1 MNWVNIRHWLA
12 QIGVILSRW
21 NKVRAAR
28 RLTSI
33 IQTPLIVSNKS
44 DAPTELLEFTAIA
57 TAVVFFAGWE
67 YSRAYYRVF
76 GIAPGLLDFQAP
88 AYFVWASRPFT
99 EFSVWIAFAV
109 LLVIALSYWRRT
121 ALKLQPLA
129 SVASV
134 AVLIGLFPL
143 VSFFGR
149 DVGFRD
155 GVRSSIAPHES
166 FALVTVRLK
175 DPNAADRDAL
185 RDGAGVI
192 HGEQYYLLG
201 LHRGM
206 YYFLSIDPTLGKSPF
221 VLPVDALSSL
231 IYRR

>member
-1 MNWVNIRHWLA
+1 MSSKL
-12 QIGVILSRW
+12 
-21 NKVRAAR
+21 
-28 RLTSI
+28 
-33 IQTPLIVSNKS
+33 
-44 DAPTELLEFTAIA
+44 DAPTELLEFTALA
-57 TAVVFFAGWE
+57 TALVFFAGWE
-67 YSRAYYRVF
+67 YSRAFYGVF
-76 GIAPGLLDFQAP
+76 GIAPALLEFQAP

-99 EFSVWIAFAV
+99 EFATPIALAV

-149 DVGFRD
+149 DVGYRD
-155 GVRSSIAPHES
+155 GVRSSTSPRES
-166 FALVTVRLK
+166 FALVIVRLK
-175 DPNAADRDAL
+175 EPDAADRDAL
-185 RDGAGVI
+185 RDGAGVV

-206 YYFLSIDPTLGKSPF
+206 YYFLSIDPTLGRSPF
-221 VLPVDALSSL
+221 VLPVDAVSSM